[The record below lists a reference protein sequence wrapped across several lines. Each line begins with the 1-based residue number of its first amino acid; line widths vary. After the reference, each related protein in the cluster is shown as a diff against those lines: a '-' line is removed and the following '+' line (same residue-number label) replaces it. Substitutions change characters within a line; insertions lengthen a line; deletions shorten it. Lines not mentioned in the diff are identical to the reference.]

1 MQRRR
6 PPPFLRVL
14 PIECGLKPLS
24 VHSKSRIEAS
34 SLLRAVTTTEPL
46 HEAHR
51 DVKIIEIRIVRK
63 CVSVVSEPMVRSS
76 KWTPVDILRLP
87 NVDHLPRQVGV
98 RLDQVRRRPPKN
110 APTRTHPTRDRRAAI
125 DRVGDS
131 TAPTCRIEV
140 WKRCLLAFVRVCV
153 GQPNANGERRRAG
166 DSGEPAN
173 SRQTEGANRRSLD
186 RFC

>member
-1 MQRRR
+1 MPLSRYHKVKCASVDLAIGSSGGLGCSCSHPLITLIRTFLIMQRRR

-87 NVDHLPRQVGV
+87 
-98 RLDQVRRRPPKN
+98 K
-110 APTRTHPTRDRRAAI
+110 
-125 DRVGDS
+125 
-131 TAPTCRIEV
+131 
-140 WKRCLLAFVRVCV
+140 
-153 GQPNANGERRRAG
+153 
-166 DSGEPAN
+166 
-173 SRQTEGANRRSLD
+173 RRSPAAASWGTA
-186 RFC
+186 